1 MLKAAIEKISE
12 LAKPT
17 TLEVDGKTYAN
28 ASFFEVEPKLHY
40 PACIELNS
48 LEALATM
55 VKTEAVV
62 KYPGEKL
69 YITIP
74 TYGRA
79 ECFMQPDNDRFHRN
93 TLYLAKMTDVPGF
106 RDGWWDHE
114 TAIIKL
120 RSQFQPNDGTDYI
133 LDLLSRISTEDSA
146 EQKDNGVS
154 QSVTVRKGVAL
165 AGTEQV
171 KPIVKLRPYRTFQEL
186 MQPESDFLLR
196 VRDGN
201 EIGLFEADGGM
212 WKLDARQ
219 SIKYHLEM
227 LLKDLI
233 DDGIVVV
240 ML

>member
-1 MLKAAIEKISE
+1 MDKKSILQMARGAIDER
-12 LAKPT
+12 
-17 TLEVDGKTYAN
+17 VDYEMAR
-28 ASFFEVEPKLHY
+28 V
-40 PACIELNS
+40 I
-48 LEALATM
+48 
-55 VKTEAVV
+55 
-62 KYPGEKL
+62 
-69 YITIP
+69 
-74 TYGRA
+74 
-79 ECFMQPDNDRFHRN
+79 DN
-93 TLYLAKMTDVPGF
+93 
-106 RDGWWDHE
+106 
-114 TAIIKL
+114 
-120 RSQFQPNDGTDYI
+120 I
-133 LDLLSRISTEDSA
+133 LDLNTKPTAKRKVTLTVEIEPDDMRETLSVKVTAKSALAPTNPISTSLFITADE
-146 EQKDNGVS
+146 NGVS

>member
-28 ASFFEVEPKLHY
+28 ASFFEVEPKRHY
-40 PACIELNS
+40 PDSIRLNS
-48 LEALATM
+48 LEALAAM
-55 VKTEAVV
+55 VRTEAVV

-69 YITIP
+69 YISIP
-74 TYGRA
+74 SYG
-79 ECFMQPDNDRFHRN
+79 EVDCFMQPDNERYHRN
-93 TLYLAKMTDVPGF
+93 TLYTARMTDVPGF
-106 RDGWWDHE
+106 RDGWWDYE
-114 TAIIKL
+114 SAIIKL
-120 RSQFQPNDGTDYI
+120 RSQFQENDGTGYI

-165 AGTEQV
+165 NGTEQV

-186 MQPESDFLLR
+186 MRPESDFLLR